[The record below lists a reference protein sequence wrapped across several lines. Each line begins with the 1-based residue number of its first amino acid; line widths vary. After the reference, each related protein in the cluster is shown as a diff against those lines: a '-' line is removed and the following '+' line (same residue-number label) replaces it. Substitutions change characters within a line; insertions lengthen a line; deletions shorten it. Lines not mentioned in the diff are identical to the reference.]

1 MRHWLVIFFTI
12 LSSCSI
18 YAQQLPLFNH
28 YFFKPMVYNPA
39 YTGADSST
47 NILLVNRTQWTGFKG
62 GPQYNNIT
70 VDGNMFNKNT
80 GVGVNII
87 SFRRGLTNTI
97 GGNLFYSYKL
107 KINKSA
113 HVSLGLSAGA
123 INQTLNYSKAI
134 TEVNNDPLLFY
145 TNQNNT
151 VFDANAGLAIVIKN
165 LDIGFSV
172 PQLTSSKIAYKTT
185 SDTRTYYTQVQH
197 LLGSLKYKINLSK
210 KKNLSLTPSMI
221 LRRAKNAPIQYDIN
235 TILGIDNKFWAGLT
249 YKNDYSVSVNAG
261 VVLFKNLTVGYSYE
275 YITGSVSKYAGLSH
289 EIILNIRFNK
299 KSNSDES
306 SKKAK
311 EDEEDKL
318 LKEMASKDLNK
329 ILIERLLKKIE
340 YVLDKPNTT
349 SQEIQDLLEEIS
361 SFLDDNSSDQEMQ
374 AVLKKY
380 YNSVKQSSGE
390 LNVLLKGKVTF
401 EDNPEFPNYSKIN
414 ITITD
419 LGTKQV
425 VATCKPTMKDG
436 KYYII
441 LKPGRKYSL
450 EADCPGYKEIIRNFS
465 PDGSIESYEMSQEI
479 QFKK

>member
-1 MRHWLVIFFTI
+1 MRHWLVIFVTI
-12 LSSCSI
+12 LCSCSI

-62 GPQYNNIT
+62 GPQYNNLT

-80 GVGVNII
+80 GVGLNII

-107 KINKSA
+107 KINKNS
-113 HVSLGLSAGA
+113 HISLGLSAGA

-145 TNQNNT
+145 NNQNST
-151 VFDANAGLAIVIKN
+151 VFDANAGLAIIIKN

-172 PQLTSSKIAYKTT
+172 PQLTSSKIAYKTII
-185 SDTRTYYTQVQH
+185 DTRTYYTQVQH

-210 KKNLSLTPSMI
+210 KKNLSFTPSMV
-221 LRRAKNAPIQYDIN
+221 LRQAKNAPIQYDIN
-235 TILGIDNKFWAGLT
+235 ALLGIDNKFWAGIT
-249 YKNDYSVSVNAG
+249 YKNDYAISINAG
-261 VVLFKNLTVGYSYE
+261 IVLFKNLTVGYSYE
-275 YITGSVSKYAGLSH
+275 YITGSISRYAGLSH
-289 EIILNIRFNK
+289 EIILNIKFNK
-299 KSNSDES
+299 KSNANES
-306 SKKAK
+306 NSKEK
-311 EDEEDKL
+311 EDEDDKL

-374 AVLKKY
+374 SVLKKY
-380 YNSVKQSSGE
+380 YNSLKQSSGE

-425 VATCKPTMKDG
+425 VATCKPTLKDG

-450 EADCPGYKEIIRNFS
+450 EADCPGYKNIIRNFS

>member
-1 MRHWLVIFFTI
+1 MKHWLIIFVTF
-12 LSSCSI
+12 LSSCGI
-18 YAQQLPLFNH
+18 FAQQLPLFNH

-39 YTGADSST
+39 YTGTDSST

-62 GPQYNNIT
+62 GPQYNNLT

-80 GVGVNII
+80 GVGLNII

-107 KINKSA
+107 KINKNS
-113 HVSLGLSAGA
+113 HISLGLSAGA
-123 INQTLNYSKAI
+123 ISQTLNYSKAI
-134 TEVNNDPLLFY
+134 TEINNDPILFY
-145 TNQNNT
+145 SNQNNI
-151 VFDANAGLAIVIKN
+151 VFDANAGMAVVIKN
-165 LDIGFSV
+165 LDIGFSI
-172 PQLTSSKIAYKTT
+172 PQLAASKIAYKTA
-185 SDTRTYYTQVQH
+185 SDTRTHYTQAQH
-197 LLGSLKYKINLSK
+197 ILGSLKYKINLSK
-210 KKNLSLTPSMI
+210 KKNLSLIPSMVI
-221 LRRAKNAPIQYDIN
+221 RKAKDAPIQYDVN
-235 TILGIDNKFWAGLT
+235 THLGIDNKFWAGIT
-249 YKNDYSVSVNAG
+249 YKNNYAISINAG
-261 VVLFKNLTVGYSYE
+261 VVIFKNLTVGYSYE
-275 YITGSVSKYAGLSH
+275 YITGSISRYAGLSH
-289 EIILNIRFNK
+289 EIILNIRLNK
-299 KSNSDES
+299 KANSNES
-306 SKKAK
+306 TNKNK
-311 EDEEDKL
+311 EEEEDKL
-318 LKEMASKDLNK
+318 LKEMANKDLNK

-380 YNSVKQSSGE
+380 YNSLRQSSGE
-390 LNVLLKGKVTF
+390 LNVLLKGRVTF

-419 LGTKQV
+419 LGTKQII
-425 VATCKPTMKDG
+425 ATCKPTMKDG

-450 EADCPGYKEIIRNFS
+450 EANCPGYKEIIRNFS

-479 QFKK
+479 MFKK